1 MILKN
6 VKNWFYQKS
15 KNYNEN
21 GLVVVVVVCTW
32 CKLDLRASN
41 RVQEITFVFRFRIR
55 AGPQQMALLQK
66 HCNVSPFLVARKNS
80 FLNCFKNVSILRHV
94 CDKLL
99 WQGLLSAE
107 FWSHVTTAFEGY
119 SVKRENVLLLH
130 RYFLMQPA
138 NPASSSKKKVFY
150 EHPSEN

>member
-41 RVQEITFVFRFRIR
+41 RVQEITFVSRFRIR

-94 CDKLL
+94 CEKLI

-107 FWSHVTTAFEGY
+107 FWSHVITAFEGY
-119 SVKRENVLLLH
+119 SVKRENTLLLH
-130 RYFLMQPA
+130 PYFLMQSA
-138 NPASSSKKKVFY
+138 NRASSSQKTQGILWTFL
-150 EHPSEN
+150 